1 MHAFTMERN
10 NMNLISALA
19 LAVPLASAVAS
30 GINQV
35 IRQAEGKPSKGLLIF
50 SSVLNVLALNLDKA
64 AQLVGML
71 KK

>member
-1 MHAFTMERN
+1 MDILT
-10 NMNLISALA
+10 ALA

>member
-1 MHAFTMERN
+1 MSGKGI

-35 IRQAEGKPSKGLLIF
+35 LRQAIGKPSKGLLIF

>member
-1 MHAFTMERN
+1 
-10 NMNLISALA
+10 MNLISALA

-35 IRQAEGKPSKGLLIF
+35 LRQAIGKPSKGLLIF

>member
-1 MHAFTMERN
+1 MEV
-10 NMNLISALA
+10 LTALA